1 MRPPGG
7 FPVLLWLALSAAPA
21 AAQGTAAH
29 IDASAAGAVSSAPD
43 VNRQYLLRVIPR
55 LDTGT
60 SLTPTWKLDVSA
72 SVAATTGQSYLS
84 GRQVSDVDDVSLH
97 RAWVRLASPRF
108 EARVG
113 MQHISFGSA
122 AVFRPLMWF
131 DRLDARDPAQFTEGV
146 YAALARYVTAGNASV
161 WAWGLYGNNAPR
173 GWDTL
178 ATQKGT
184 AEFGGRVQLPVPR
197 GEIAGSYHHRRI
209 DTTPLAAAP
218 IAAGGQ
224 GTAAP
229 LEPTANPTASESSA
243 GEDRFGFDGKW
254 DLGIGL
260 WIETSFVRSNSA
272 LLRGLWRPSYA
283 VGADYTFA
291 VGSGL
296 TVLGE
301 HFFLEAAVPS
311 FSPPAE
317 LKITALT
324 ATYPVGVANAL
335 TVAVYYE
342 WNRDDV
348 YRFIEWR
355 RTYDHWR
362 LHVVGFWN
370 PDRASLFA
378 PGSQANALTGKGIE
392 LVLVASY

>member
-1 MRPPGG
+1 MRPPGR
-7 FPVLLWLALSAAPA
+7 FPVLLWLTLWAAPA
-21 AAQGTAAH
+21 AAQGTSAH
-29 IDASAAGAVSSAPD
+29 VEASASGAVSTAPEQ
-43 VNRQYLLRVIPR
+43 NRQYLLRVIPR

-60 SLTPTWKLDVSA
+60 ALTKTWNLDLSA
-72 SVAATTGQSYLS
+72 SVAATTGESYLS
-84 GRQVSDVDDVSLH
+84 GSRVSSIDDVSLH

-108 EARVG
+108 EARAG

-122 AVFRPLMWF
+122 SVFRPLMWF
-131 DRLDARDPAQFTEGV
+131 DRLDARDPTQFTDGV

-161 WAWGLYGNNAPR
+161 WAWGLYGNTGLR

-178 ATQKGT
+178 ATQEGT
-184 AEFGGRVQLPVPR
+184 AEFGGRAQVPVPR

-209 DTTPLAAAP
+209 DTTPFQLGAAPGAAA
-218 IAAGGQ
+218 
-224 GTAAP
+224 TS
-229 LEPTANPTASESSA
+229 AN
-243 GEDRFGFDGKW
+243 EDRFGVDGKW
-254 DLGIGL
+254 DFGIGV
-260 WIETSFVRSNSA
+260 WFETSIVHSSSA
-272 LLRGLWRPSYA
+272 LLRQTWMPSYA
-283 VGADYTFA
+283 IGADYTFA

-301 HFFLEAAVPS
+301 HFFLEPAAPS
-311 FSPPAE
+311 VLPSAE
-317 LKITALT
+317 LELTALT
-324 ATYPVGVANAL
+324 ATYPFGVANAL
-335 TVAVYYE
+335 TGAVYYQ

-378 PGSQANALTGKGIE
+378 PGSQANALTGKGVE
-392 LVLVASY
+392 LVVVASY